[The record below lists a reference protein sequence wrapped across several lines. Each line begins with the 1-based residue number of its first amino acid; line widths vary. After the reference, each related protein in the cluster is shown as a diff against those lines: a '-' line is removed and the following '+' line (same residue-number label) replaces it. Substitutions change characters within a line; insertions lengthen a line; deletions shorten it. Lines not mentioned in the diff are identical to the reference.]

1 MSEMSVTTN
10 EELKELRR
18 RIKNAAPIR
27 SDEEERIKAIDG
39 LALMDSFQLD
49 KVTKMLL
56 PALCDEVEGSDY
68 KLISVDEKIEL
79 NRLGES
85 SRSFISAAMCK
96 VGLIADFI
104 ITRTRVQK
112 DFSLRMKNYF
122 IGLYAELRKDGYR
135 EDGIFTAADQY
146 FRMSLGDIVKASVA
160 MAVMVHY
167 FWKCDVFEKTD
178 SELKERAS

>member
-56 PALCDEVEGSDY
+56 PALCDEIEGSDY

-85 SRSFISAAMCK
+85 SRSF
-96 VGLIADFI
+96 
-104 ITRTRVQK
+104 TRTRVQK

-135 EDGIFTAADQY
+135 EDGLFTAADQY
-146 FRMSLGDIVKASVA
+146 FRMILGDVVKASVA